1 VILRFSSRCAEGQFP
16 IMSLCNGREL
26 TMNTK
31 ITLLALGCALALSA
45 CGDKSAAPAAPSETP
60 TPTNAPAAQ
69 AAAPTEAMAPA
80 STAAA
85 TPVGDNTATAA
96 LGECATQIEGSDAMQ
111 FNVSSIVVPASCKD
125 FKIILK
131 HTGMMPVTAMGHDVV
146 ITKAS
151 DMKAVDADGMA
162 AGAPAGYVKPDD
174 ARVIAHTSL
183 IGGGQT
189 TSVSFPVSK
198 IQGDGPYEFFC
209 SVPGHA
215 AVMHGSISVK

>member
-1 VILRFSSRCAEGQFP
+1 
-16 IMSLCNGREL
+16 M
-26 TMNTK
+26 K
-31 ITLLALGCALALSA
+31 IKMTVLAMACVLALSA
-45 CGDKSAAPAAPSETP
+45 CGDKSATPAAPGETP
-60 TPTNAPAAQ
+60 TPTNAPATQ
-69 AAAPTEAMAPA
+69 TAPPAEAMAPA

-85 TPVGDNTATAA
+85 ALAADDTATAA

-111 FNVSSIVVPASCKD
+111 FNVSSIVVPATCKD

-151 DMKAVDADGMA
+151 DVKAVDADGMA

-209 SVPGHA
+209 SFPGHA